1 MGFNV
6 DPRLLVQAIKSGQN
20 PQQLMLNILQNN
32 MASSPMSANLY
43 QLAKS
48 GNTAEIEKIV
58 RNIAKSQG
66 IDFDKETVTREEVL
80 RQLAACKAG
89 DISEEELTAAREAIL
104 SSLRGIHDSP
114 SGIEGYYATT
124 ALSGMGLTPA
134 EYLAAVEAVTKEA
147 VIAAANTL
155 QLHTTYFLKG
165 GSQ

>member
-66 IDFDKETVTREEVL
+66 IDFDKEFPAFVEKL
-80 RQLAACKAG
+80 
-89 DISEEELTAAREAIL
+89 
-104 SSLRGIHDSP
+104 
-114 SGIEGYYATT
+114 
-124 ALSGMGLTPA
+124 GL
-134 EYLAAVEAVTKEA
+134 
-147 VIAAANTL
+147 NN
-155 QLHTTYFLKG
+155 G
-165 GSQ
+165 GKNYV

>member
-48 GNTAEIEKIV
+48 GNAAEIEKIV

-66 IDFDKETVTREEVL
+66 IDFDTEFPAFVEKL
-80 RQLAACKAG
+80 
-89 DISEEELTAAREAIL
+89 
-104 SSLRGIHDSP
+104 
-114 SGIEGYYATT
+114 
-124 ALSGMGLTPA
+124 GL
-134 EYLAAVEAVTKEA
+134 
-147 VIAAANTL
+147 NN
-155 QLHTTYFLKG
+155 G
-165 GSQ
+165 GKNYV